1 MLAGY
6 IALCVLLIILAAI
19 ISLRLSAQEA
29 RAASELPAPVYS
41 SAALAAH
48 LAVAPDVAAHE
59 PQIPEP
65 PAEPEPEPRYEEI
78 TAEERELLARVVY
91 AEANTE
97 TLEGQIAVAQVVLN
111 RVRSESF
118 PDTVSEVVFQ
128 DGQFSTASILGSV
141 VPNET
146 NYEAVDAAFETEVV
160 PYEVLYFSRGAEND
174 RVWGQIGAHDCDTNC
189 GGGAVEGIHSRQN
202 HRGPRVQ
209 AQVFVRAHGAEE
221 RGTHSAESGTPAR
234 GHEERGLYAHM
245 PRHDRQRGPGR
256 LPSGVGVIRRGE
268 DRA

>member
-118 PDTVSEVVFQ
+118 PDTVSEVIYQ
-128 DGQFSTASILGSV
+128 ERQFSTAPILGRV
-141 VPNET
+141 TPTEN
-146 NYEAVDAAFETEVV
+146 NYEAVDLAFELEVV
-160 PYEVLYFSRGAEND
+160 PYDVLYFSRGAEND
-174 RVWGQIGAHDCDTNC
+174 RVWGQIGAH
-189 GGGAVEGIHSRQN
+189 
-202 HRGPRVQ
+202 
-209 AQVFVRAHGAEE
+209 VFCYGYVW
-221 RGTHSAESGTPAR
+221 
-234 GHEERGLYAHM
+234 
-245 PRHDRQRGPGR
+245 
-256 LPSGVGVIRRGE
+256 
-268 DRA
+268 